1 MLRQVGCALLGLLS
15 LCLARPL
22 TAQDRYSPFQQ
33 ITRSNVTRLTVAWTH
48 ATGDQGTT
56 IECRPLVVD
65 GMMYVTSPSLRVIA
79 LDAATGRERW
89 SFVTA
94 PTKPVGWTVNRGA
107 AYWRKGS
114 HERILIG
121 TPDGRLISLDAPSGR
136 PGKPFGDHG

>member
-15 LCLARPL
+15 LCLDRPL

-48 ATGDQGTT
+48 PTGDQGTT

-65 GMMYVTSPSLRVIA
+65 GTMYVTSPSLRVIA

-89 SFVTA
+89 RFVTA
-94 PTKPVGWTVNRGA
+94 PPKPVGWTVNRRQ
-107 AYWRKGS
+107 AYW
-114 HERILIG
+114 
-121 TPDGRLISLDAPSGR
+121 
-136 PGKPFGDHG
+136 